1 LKGIFEV
8 VTLTEQTLSIL
19 FEEWDKA
26 NIAFCILRNYQSLPQ
41 KVEGSDI
48 DILINRSDRKRAEY
62 LLNETAEIL
71 GCYIIK
77 PYLSLFGLVHFGLF
91 RLNESI
97 EHLYLDLFYELSW
110 FGGKYLDS
118 AIVLNQRRKCR
129 NFYIPDLEHESYI
142 NFMNAVLLGGE
153 LKERYIPG
161 VKEASKKS
169 SWANYLKSTFG
180 NEVPSELTENLYQG
194 LRNDLRPLRRSFRSA
209 YLKNRFK
216 SEPTKQLSDLLKLL
230 VNYMSR
236 IFANPGFLLVI
247 LGPDGV
253 GKSTIIKGIKKHH
266 KKTKIF
272 SGIYQG
278 HLRPRLLPDLS
289 YFFKK
294 GRSEFDIACSSLEN
308 CDLKQEVP
316 GIASSFIRF
325 CYYFVDLSFGY
336 LFKVYPRLL
345 QGKLVIF
352 DRYYYDYFVDIYQRK
367 IGLPWNILKI
377 FSKVIPKPDL
387 VVLLTASPETIIKR
401 KQDVHQIGE
410 IGRQLIKFKK
420 LSDIVPNFAIIENIE
435 KDNTVLSI
443 FRGILSR
450 VKLFL

>member
-1 LKGIFEV
+1 M
-8 VTLTEQTLSIL
+8 TLTEQTLSIL

-48 DILINRSDRKRAEY
+48 DILISRSDRKRAEY
-62 LLNETAEIL
+62 LLNKTAKSL
-71 GCYIIK
+71 GWSIIK
-77 PYLSLFGLVHFGLF
+77 PYRSLFGLVHFVLF
-91 RLNESI
+91 KLNENT
-97 EHLYLDLFYELSW
+97 EHLYLDIFYELSW

-118 AIVLNQRRKCR
+118 SIVLGQRRKCR
-129 NFYIPDLEHESYI
+129 NFYIPAPEHESYI

-153 LKERYIPG
+153 LRERYIPG

-180 NEVPSELTENLYQG
+180 NEVPSELNDSLYQD
-194 LRNDLRPLRRSFRSA
+194 LRNDLRPLRKTFRSA

-216 SEPTKQLSDLLKLL
+216 SEPTRQLSDLLKLIF
-230 VNYMSR
+230 NYVSR
-236 IFANPGFLLVI
+236 IFANPGFFLVI

-272 SGIYQG
+272 SGIYHG

-294 GRSEFDIACSSLEN
+294 SRSEFDIACSSLEK

-336 LFKVYPRLL
+336 LFTVYPRLL

-352 DRYYYDYFVDIYQRK
+352 DRYYYDYFVDSYQRK

-377 FSKVIPKPDL
+377 VSKVIPKPDL
-387 VVLLTASPETIIKR
+387 VVLLTAAPQTIIER
-401 KQDVHQIGE
+401 KQEMHHIEE
-410 IGRQLIKFKK
+410 IERQLTKYKE
-420 LSDIVPNFAIIENIE
+420 LADIIPQFTIIENIE
-435 KDNTVLSI
+435 KYNTVLSI
-443 FRGILSR
+443 FRNILAY
-450 VKLFL
+450 VKLTS